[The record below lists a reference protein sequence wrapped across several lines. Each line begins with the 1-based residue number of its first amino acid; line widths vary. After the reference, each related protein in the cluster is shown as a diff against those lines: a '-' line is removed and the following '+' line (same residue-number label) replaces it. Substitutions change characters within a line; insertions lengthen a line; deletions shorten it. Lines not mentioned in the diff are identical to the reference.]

1 MGRKKGTR
9 IRNVYDLFVYGQE
22 TYCVSGSSTQLELG
36 WSCAFSH
43 VITDDDVLFF
53 GKTTLFHITLWKE
66 VVLRQVQTS
75 FLVSVLGLFCVGVC
89 VRAAPSPP
97 FLKLYKISAKKSTRH
112 IFCCRKKIQEFVQ
125 SGSVLTLFCILC
137 KKDPIKK
144 ENC

>member
-1 MGRKKGTR
+1 MSMTCLSADRKLAASVVVQH
-9 IRNVYDLFVYGQE
+9 N
-22 TYCVSGSSTQLELG
+22 
-36 WSCAFSH
+36 WSLVGVVLFSH
-43 VITDDDVLFF
+43 VITDDDVLFL

-89 VRAAPSPP
+89 VRAAPSP
-97 FLKLYKISAKKSTRH
+97 FLYKISAKKSTRH
-112 IFCCRKKIQEFVQ
+112 ISCCRKKIQEFVQ